1 MHHIGEQVGPVGIG
15 RSVAAAQHLLAA
27 DLERL
32 RDDGFTAAEFS
43 VGALLCILGG
53 RLSQRR
59 VEPVAALCAE
69 YRAALRYSVHSP
81 AALDLRDGRHPDLH
95 RDILLATIGF
105 AAAIRA
111 GHVVVHYEAR
121 SDDPTIEAQ
130 YRAAILQ
137 GADMAGRHGVML
149 CVENIEVE
157 RSERVV
163 EFVAGLDHPHVRMTY
178 DFGHDYLAADL
189 FGYDFLAAAR
199 ACAPYVA
206 HLHLTD
212 NFGRFNPARLG
223 DFAVYQA
230 IPYSAI
236 ATPGLGDLHLP
247 IGFGTLP
254 IAEAYAPFAERGY
267 GGLLISEH
275 EYGHFPDAGPEVFR
289 RMEALA
295 RG

>member
-1 MHHIGEQVGPVGIG
+1 MDGTNVRHGMPRIG
-15 RSVAAAQHLLAA
+15 RSVGAPQHLLAT
-27 DLERL
+27 DLQHLCAE
-32 RDDGFTAAEFS
+32 GFTAAEFG

-53 RLSQRR
+53 RLSQRL

-69 YRAALRYSVHSP
+69 HREVLRYSVHSP
-81 AALDLRDGRHPDLH
+81 AALDLRDRRHPDLH
-95 RDILLATIGF
+95 RDILLATVGF
-105 AAAIRA
+105 AAAIGA

-121 SDDPTIEAQ
+121 SDDPAIEEQ
-130 YRAAILQ
+130 YRAAILR
-137 GADMAGRHGVML
+137 GADLAGRHGVTL

-189 FGYDFLAAAR
+189 FGYDFLSAAS

-223 DFAVYQA
+223 DFTLYQA
-230 IPYSAI
+230 IPYSEI
-236 ATPGLGDLHLP
+236 VTTGLGDLHLP
-247 IGFGTLP
+247 LGLGTLP
-254 IAEAYAPFAERGY
+254 FAEAYAPFAERGY
-267 GGLLISEH
+267 SGLLISEH
-275 EYGHFPDAGPEVFR
+275 QYDRFPEAGPEVCR
-289 RMEALA
+289 RMEALM
-295 RG
+295 R